1 MPGED
6 LSEEV
11 TSEWLGQLS
20 DFPGKSIPGRE
31 IICAKTLRWKCLRV
45 REEAEN
51 LCVVL
56 RVVIQV
62 AITGLKHVR
71 GSL

>member
-1 MPGED
+1 MSTVISQGKAFQ
-6 LSEEV
+6 EE
-11 TSEWLGQLS
+11 
-20 DFPGKSIPGRE
+20 K